1 MNAFLLAAAAGVLAT
16 VALGLVRVVRGPA
29 CTDRV
34 MAAQLLG
41 TGGLGALLLYGV
53 ATRTSAALDVALLLA
68 VLTPFATVALYR
80 GVVSGDDDD
89 PPGGAGA

>member
-1 MNAFLLAAAAGVLAT
+1 MNIFLLAAAAGVLAT

-29 CTDRV
+29 RTDRM

-53 ATRTSAALDVALLLA
+53 ATRTPAALDVALLLA
-68 VLTPFATVALYR
+68 VLTPFATVAFFR
-80 GVVSGDDDD
+80 GAVTDEEG
-89 PPGGAGA
+89 PTPGGSGA

>member
-16 VALGLVRVVRGPA
+16 VALGLVRVVRGPER
-29 CTDRV
+29 TDRM

-68 VLTPFATVALYR
+68 VLTPFATVAFFR
-80 GVVSGDDDD
+80 GAATDGDG
-89 PPGGAGA
+89 PPGGSGA

>member
-1 MNAFLLAAAAGVLAT
+1 MNTFLLAAAAGVLAT

-29 CTDRV
+29 RTDRM

-53 ATRTSAALDVALLLA
+53 ATHRPAALDVALMLA
-68 VLTPFATVALYR
+68 VLTAFATVAFYHAASRL
-80 GVVSGDDDD
+80 DDEP
-89 PPGGAGA
+89 PPGGPGA